1 MAKKKKSKK
10 EKEPEIDIS
19 QKLENVKVLVSSN
32 RAKEAIAYIYL
43 IYNDIITKK
52 FKKPRLAYQTIRE
65 YAITCVNELDQ
76 KPESIYPFIKKIE
89 DIIYGGIEPTVKE
102 LNFTVQLFSNLYNDI
117 TGKALPTVPFG
128 WLTLV

>member
-10 EKEPEIDIS
+10 GKETEIDVS

-43 IYNDIITKK
+43 IYNDIITNK
-52 FKKPRLAYQTIRE
+52 FKKPRLAHQTIRE
-65 YAITCVNELDQ
+65 YAITCVNELGQ

-89 DIIYGGIEPTVKE
+89 DIIYGGVEPTVKE
-102 LNFTVQLFSNLYNDI
+102 LNFAVQLFSNLYNDI
-117 TGKALPTVPFG
+117 TGKVLPTVPFG
-128 WLTLV
+128 

>member
-10 EKEPEIDIS
+10 EQEPEVDIK
-19 QKLENVKVLVSSN
+19 QKFENVKILTDSN

-65 YAITCVNELDQ
+65 YAITCVNDLGQ
-76 KPESIYPFIKKIE
+76 KPETIYPFIKKIE
-89 DIIYGGIEPTVKE
+89 DIIYGGIEPTGKE
-102 LNFTVQLFSNLYNDI
+102 LNFAVQLFSNLYNDI
-117 TGKALPTVPFG
+117 TGKTLPAVSF
-128 WLTLV
+128 

>member
-10 EKEPEIDIS
+10 EQEPEVNIK
-19 QKLENVKVLVSSN
+19 QKFENVKVLVDTN

-43 IYNDIITKK
+43 IYNDITTIK

-65 YAITCVNELDQ
+65 YAIRCVTELDQ

-89 DIIYGGIEPTVKE
+89 DIIYGGVEPTNKE
-102 LNFTVQLFSNLYNDI
+102 LNFAVQLFSNLYNDL
-117 TGKALPTVPFG
+117 TGKILPTVSFQ
-128 WLTLV
+128 

>member
-10 EKEPEIDIS
+10 GQEPEINIS

-43 IYNDIITKK
+43 IYNDLITKK

-65 YAITCVNELDQ
+65 YAITCVNELGQ
-76 KPESIYPFIKKIE
+76 KPEIIYPFIKKIE

-128 WLTLV
+128 

>member
-10 EKEPEIDIS
+10 GQEPEIDIS

-43 IYNDIITKK
+43 IYNDIITNK

-65 YAITCVNELDQ
+65 YAITCVNELGQ

-89 DIIYGGIEPTVKE
+89 DIIYGGIEPTGKE
-102 LNFTVQLFSNLYNDI
+102 LNFAVQLFSNLYNDI
-117 TGKALPTVPFG
+117 TGKVLPTVSF
-128 WLTLV
+128 

>member
-10 EKEPEIDIS
+10 EQEPEVNIK
-19 QKLENVKVLVSSN
+19 QKFENVKVLVDTN

-43 IYNDIITKK
+43 IYNDITTIK

-65 YAITCVNELDQ
+65 YAIRCVTELDQ

-89 DIIYGGIEPTVKE
+89 DIIYGGVEPTNKE
-102 LNFTVQLFSNLYNDI
+102 LNFAVQLFSNLYNDL
-117 TGKALPTVPFG
+117 TGKTLPTVSFQ
-128 WLTLV
+128 

>member
-10 EKEPEIDIS
+10 GQEPEIDIS

-43 IYNDIITKK
+43 IYNDVITNK

-65 YAITCVNELDQ
+65 YAITCVNELGQ

-89 DIIYGGIEPTVKE
+89 DIIYGGIEPTGKE
-102 LNFTVQLFSNLYNDI
+102 LNFAVQLFSNLYNDI
-117 TGKALPTVPFG
+117 TGKVLPTVSF
-128 WLTLV
+128 

>member
-10 EKEPEIDIS
+10 GQETEIDIS

-43 IYNDIITKK
+43 IYNDLITKK

-65 YAITCVNELDQ
+65 YAITCVNELGQ

-89 DIIYGGIEPTVKE
+89 DIIYGGIEPTVQE

-117 TGKALPTVPFG
+117 TGKTLTTVPFG
-128 WLTLV
+128 